1 MGETGKAMGNP
12 AEELLRNRAAIAKL
26 AASPEARQLM
36 GLLGQMGGVEQAA
49 RSAAGG
55 DTGALKAMVEGLM
68 QTAQGA
74 ELTRRI
80 EEQARKAGLE

>member
-1 MGETGKAMGNP
+1 MRGGDRTA
-12 AEELLRNRAAIAKL
+12 L
-26 AASPEARQLM
+26 
-36 GLLGQMGGVEQAA
+36 GLWGVEQAA

>member
-1 MGETGKAMGNP
+1 MGETKGTP
-12 AEELLRNRAAIAKL
+12 SEELWRNRAAIAKL

-49 RSAAGG
+49 RSAARG

-68 QTAQGA
+68 QTAEGA

-80 EEQARKAGLE
+80 GEQARNAGLE